1 MAIELEL
8 LMQIVERGCALLGYV
23 PIGNIGMLLLAT
35 RLRTAAVLP
44 GGHAVRLVT
53 ESRWLQ
59 LPLEVSFHV
68 TSAQNALCKSREASA
83 CTREP
88 GAALAKS
95 SPKMM

>member
-1 MAIELEL
+1 MEGDVGYHATLGSPHASLSL
-8 LMQIVERGCALLGYV
+8 LYVQIVERGCALLGYV

-59 LPLEVSFHV
+59 LPLEV
-68 TSAQNALCKSREASA
+68 
-83 CTREP
+83 
-88 GAALAKS
+88 
-95 SPKMM
+95 